1 MYLMDLVCGSLLDP
15 GKLDSGY
22 FFQDSRMARRDSSTS
37 KLDMAASSTDHST
50 PPFHERAAAS
60 SSAHAQPSSLCQ

>member
-50 PPFHERAAAS
+50 PLS
-60 SSAHAQPSSLCQ
+60 

>member
-15 GKLDSGY
+15 GKLDSRY

-50 PPFHERAAAS
+50 PLS
-60 SSAHAQPSSLCQ
+60 